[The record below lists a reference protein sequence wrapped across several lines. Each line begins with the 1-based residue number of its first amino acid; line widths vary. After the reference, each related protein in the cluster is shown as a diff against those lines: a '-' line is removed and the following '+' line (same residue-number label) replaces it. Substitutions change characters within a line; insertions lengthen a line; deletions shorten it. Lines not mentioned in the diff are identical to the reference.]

1 MLDKKKVFNLVLGII
16 IVLVVAIVLFSL
28 FGNNSLSNESV
39 QLTASEVREYKGE
52 NLSSIRNF
60 RENSISGPQY
70 VDINTYKL
78 RISGLVENELEL
90 TYDQVLTEQDYE
102 KVITLYCVEGWNAKI
117 LWKGVLLK
125 DLIEKAGPL
134 DGEGAN
140 TVIFKAADGYTSS
153 LPLAYL
159 YDQDILLAYNMN
171 SLQLLPER
179 GFPFQVVAESKWGY
193 KWVKW
198 VTEIEL
204 SNNPEY
210 KGFWESRGYSNSADL
225 DDYYFD

>member
-1 MLDKKKVFNLVLGII
+1 MLKKITPKIMPVATIIVII
-16 IVLVVAIVLFSL
+16 IVALFLFSL
-28 FGNNSLSNESV
+28 FSNNGLSEESI
-39 QLTASEVREYKGE
+39 QLTKSEVREYKGE
-52 NLSSIRNF
+52 NLSSVLDF
-60 RENSISGPQY
+60 RENSIKGPQY

-78 RISGLVENELEL
+78 KITGLVENDLEL
-90 TYDQVLTEQDYE
+90 TYDQVLAEQSYE
-102 KVITLYCVEGWNAKI
+102 KVVTLFCVEGWNAKI

-125 DLIEKAGPL
+125 DLIEKTNPK
-134 DGEGAN
+134 EGAN

-204 SNNPEY
+204 SNDPEY

-225 DDYYFD
+225 DDYYYD